1 MSSTPITKNKLTIK
15 EQAFC
20 REYVKTGN
28 GIQSLRKAGYTPK
41 DNNAASTQVARLL
54 HKSIVLDEIERLQE
68 RKNNAAIMSGQQVME
83 MFTKIANGEVKDQFG
98 LDASLN
104 DRIKALQELA
114 KRTID
119 IDNRIKG
126 NPDTLV
132 QVKIDWKR

>member
-1 MSSTPITKNKLTIK
+1 MPTPINKLTIK
-15 EQAFC
+15 EKAFC

-28 GIQSLRKAGYTPK
+28 GIQSVRKAGYNVKT
-41 DNNAASTQVARLL
+41 DNAASTQVARLL
-54 HKSIVLDEIERLQE
+54 HRSTVLDEIERLQE
-68 RKNNAAIMSGQQVME
+68 KKNNAAIMSGQQVME

>member
-1 MSSTPITKNKLTIK
+1 MPTPITKLTIK
-15 EQAFC
+15 EKAFC

-28 GIQSLRKAGYTPK
+28 GIQSLRKAGYNPK
-41 DNNAASTQVARLL
+41 NDNVASTHVARLL
-54 HKSIVLDEIERLQE
+54 HKSIVMDEIERLQE
-68 RKNNAAIMSGQQVME
+68 KKDNAAIMSGQQVME

>member
-1 MSSTPITKNKLTIK
+1 MPTPINKLTVK
-15 EQAFC
+15 EKAFC

-28 GIQSLRKAGYTPK
+28 GIQSVRKAGYNPK
-41 DNNAASTQVARLL
+41 DDNAASTQVARLL
-54 HKSIVLDEIERLQE
+54 HKSTVAAEIERLQE
-68 RKNNAAIMSGQQVME
+68 RKTSAAIMSGQQVME

>member
-1 MSSTPITKNKLTIK
+1 MPNTDTPNKLTIK
-15 EQAFC
+15 EKAFC
-20 REYVKTGN
+20 REYAKTGN
-28 GIQSLRKAGYTPK
+28 GIQSVLKAGYKNTSGS
-41 DNNAASTQVARLL
+41 AGVTATRLL
-54 HKSIVLDEIERLQE
+54 KKSNIQAEIARIQDKCES
-68 RKNNAAIMSGQQVME
+68 KAIMSGQQVME